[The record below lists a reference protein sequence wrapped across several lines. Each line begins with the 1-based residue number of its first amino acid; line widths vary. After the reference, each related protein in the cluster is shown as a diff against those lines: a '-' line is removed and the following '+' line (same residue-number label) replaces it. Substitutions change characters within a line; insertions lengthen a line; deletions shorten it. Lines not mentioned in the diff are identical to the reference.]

1 MSGVSQESRRYDVV
15 TFGEPMVLMLAADDL
30 PLPIAQGFEYGIAGA
45 ESNLAT
51 GLARLGHRVGYF
63 GRVGADSFGER
74 IRQTLRS
81 EGVDVSRL
89 VDDHERPTG
98 LLIRDSPQGRPITVE
113 YRRAGSAATA
123 LAPDNLATEL
133 ITDTR
138 LLHVTGI
145 TAALSESTLSAT
157 EEAMNLA
164 KRSGATVCFDPNL
177 RLRLADPD
185 RWRLIIKRLA
195 PYADIVF
202 TGRDEAEIISP
213 GVDPERWYADLGARS
228 VIVKDG
234 GRGSYEYLSAS
245 GELVHAGVRAV
256 PLVDPIGA
264 GDGFNAGWISA
275 WLDGADGA
283 SEEDAATRLRT
294 GAVVASLVVC
304 VRGDCTGLPT
314 RALLEQ
320 VLAGGADVIR

>member
-1 MSGVSQESRRYDVV
+1 MTEESRSYDVV
-15 TFGEPMVLMLAADDL
+15 TFGEPMVLLLAADDL
-30 PLPIAQGFEYGIAGA
+30 PLPMAQRFDYGLAGA

-51 GLARLGHRVGYF
+51 GLARLGHRVAYF

-74 IRQTLRS
+74 IRQTLRA
-81 EGVDVSRL
+81 EGIDVDGL
-89 VDDHERPTG
+89 VDDLDRPTG

-123 LAPDNLATEL
+123 LSPDNLPIRM

-145 TAALSESTLSAT
+145 TAALSESSLAAT
-157 EEAMNLA
+157 ERAMIAA
-164 KRSGATVCFDPNL
+164 KESGASVSFDPNI
-177 RLRLADPD
+177 RLRLADPE
-185 RWRLIIKRLA
+185 RWQVIIKHLA

-202 TGRDEAEIISP
+202 TGRDEAAIISP
-213 GVDPERWYADLGARS
+213 GVDPERWYTDLGATS

-234 GRGSYEYLSAS
+234 GQGSYEYLPRTGDA
-245 GELVHAGVRAV
+245 VHAGIRSV
-256 PLVDPIGA
+256 PLADPIGA

-275 WLDGADGA
+275 WLDGADQDT
-283 SEEDAATRLRT
+283 EDDAAIRLRT
-294 GAVVASLVVC
+294 GAVVASMVVS
-304 VRGDCTGLPT
+304 VRGDCTGLPNRT
-314 RALLEQ
+314 ILDQ